1 MSLSVSEMD
10 KHVQLIADENQIVIH
25 CSLNR
30 LSRSYSIRVS
40 EEIYIAPIRSVLSYA
55 VALHELGHQ
64 LGPHQSS
71 LSVLVRERAAW
82 RWAKRNALLW
92 SPRMQA
98 RAEASIQ
105 WYEKNY
111 REIDKRQRSYLEVD
125 DHSGR
130 VFHCPVKQATI
141 ERR

>member
-1 MSLSVSEMD
+1 MSLTIGEMD

-25 CSLNR
+25 RSLKR

-40 EEIYIAPIRSVLSYA
+40 EEIHVTPIRSVLSYA
-55 VALHELGHQ
+55 VALHELGHV

-71 LSVLVRERAAW
+71 LRVLVRERAAW
-82 RWAKRNALLW
+82 KWAKRNALLW

-111 REIDKRQRSYLEVD
+111 CDIDKRQRAYLAVG
-125 DHSGR
+125 DHSG
-130 VFHCPVKQATI
+130 
-141 ERR
+141 

>member
-71 LSVLVRERAAW
+71 LSVLVRERAAGGG
-82 RWAKRNALLW
+82 RRGMHCFGRLGCRRA
-92 SPRMQA
+92 PRPQSNGMKELS
-98 RAEASIQ
+98 R
-105 WYEKNY
+105 Y
-111 REIDKRQRSYLEVD
+111 R
-125 DHSGR
+125 
-130 VFHCPVKQATI
+130 
-141 ERR
+141 